1 MARQPLTQEQLEL
14 IRLKRLEDER
24 KKKLEL
30 LKRRLNFDPS
40 SNPRVAALN
49 PLTDVKRENIN
60 AEIANLE
67 GQGSGLLNANANM
80 TPIPEGVLKGGV
92 QGANNPYTPSYN
104 QSNIVN
110 DPRLKSAM
118 ENVYKP
124 TMRERV
130 GGFFNRANE
139 SFQNAAPIFA
149 VAQEFRKA
157 GAPRAV
163 GAPMQGDPYGAMI
176 EIQQNNQQAEN
187 LANLRQDPQYAQFAN
202 LPDAQF
208 IKAVEQQNK
217 FVIENQLAA
226 RNTYANIDTNV
237 SSDELV
243 QQLNKTKEPI
253 ILSEYEERSHGNT
266 EMAHGMENTAA
277 LIAGSI
283 SVPFTSRNLFKKT
296 EEARAATVD
305 YFNYVRGI
313 LVDDVG
319 GKVTVFDKKQV
330 NNQLP
335 ATFDDKGTT
344 VDRFHSEGKALASYQ
359 GLKGVLTSQ
368 LRDAIALTQDPNT
381 QDDKTVMRKA
391 NSKIDKLRKAI
402 RLTDIRIDSLNQE
415 RRGADAFYGERD
427 DLFENPIDTSG
438 YSGMTEEQA
447 EEIFFSDLDITFE

>member
-1 MARQPLTQEQLEL
+1 MARTRLSPEEQKLL
-14 IRLKRLEDER
+14 IERQKEERL
-24 KKKLEL
+24 
-30 LKRRLNFDPS
+30 RRLQERNQ
-40 SNPRVAALN
+40 A
-49 PLTDVKRENIN
+49 
-60 AEIANLE
+60 
-67 GQGSGLLNANANM
+67 GLLNPRARRANPEVANTNLLDSSVTNVNANM
-80 TPIPEGVLKGGV
+80 TPIPTGLLQRGV

-163 GAPMQGDPYGAMI
+163 GAPMQGDPYGKMI
-176 EIQQNNQQAEN
+176 QMQQGREQAEN

-226 RNTYANIDTNV
+226 RNTYANIKTNV

-243 QQLNKTKEPI
+243 QQLNETKEPI
-253 ILSEYEERSHGNT
+253 ILSEYEERAHGNT
-266 EMAHGMENTAA
+266 EMAHGWENTAN

-283 SVPFTSRNLFKKT
+283 SVPFTSRNLAKRT

-319 GKVTVFDKKQV
+319 GRVTVFDKKQV

-359 GLKGVLTSQ
+359 GLRGVLTSQ

-415 RRGADAFYGERD
+415 RRGADEFYGERD

-438 YSGMTEEQA
+438 RSGMTEEQA